1 MICNEWKEFFG
12 EFKKILQGTE
22 VNCMQT
28 TAEGV
33 RMSILPESKLGF
45 LPQELK
51 NMNISLNASNM
62 NIGSSKLVEA
72 FSKLGFDYKD
82 DNDGFS
88 CYQRWYDLDK
98 GDAKDLAQLI
108 TEAHA
113 LLGVTVPPIDV
124 ELAYFPRTMSR
135 MFM

>member
-1 MICNEWKEFFG
+1 MICNDWKEFFG

-28 TAEGV
+28 TAGGV

-51 NMNISLNASNM
+51 NMNISINASNM
-62 NIGSSKLVEA
+62 NIGSTKLIEA
-72 FSKLGFDYKD
+72 FRKLGFDYKD
-82 DNDGFS
+82 DKDGFS

-108 TEAHA
+108 AEAHA
-113 LLGVTVPPIDV
+113 LLGVTVPPIEV

>member
-1 MICNEWKEFFG
+1 
-12 EFKKILQGTE
+12 
-22 VNCMQT
+22 MQT

-33 RMSILPESKLGF
+33 KMSILPESKLGF
-45 LPQELK
+45 MPQELK
-51 NMNISLNASNM
+51 NMNISINAHEM
-62 NIGSSKLVEA
+62 DLGRADLVEA

-82 DNDGFS
+82 DKDGFS